1 MKFCQFIVFLPILL
15 NLSACSTEDENGSNE
30 KTPNRLTLSGNQQR
44 DTVFL
49 DFDIPERI
57 ILAQR
62 TGKLERLLENP
73 ELKKNSLI
81 VQFDDY
87 DAFVEISG
95 EKETLKD
102 EITNAFNNAPKSLQA
117 IEKKWRD
124 FANKLSPDKLMP
136 NFPKIEYKEEA
147 EFIEKTQIQE
157 IYQTIIKKEL
167 SIKNYFQVS
176 KEDGFITKVYAHTDD
191 NVKKNTPLISYHP
204 KKATVTT
211 KASFIL
217 TKSIQ
222 QKIETNFAVRTPV
235 LGEHILKKEDHQ
247 ITYAITLREKVTPK
261 NLPKYFIINLDENLF
276 TVPKEFVGANNTVLF
291 VSDKGTIK
299 RKVKYKNGTYFFSE
313 SKNTITLQRP

>member
-1 MKFCQFIVFLPILL
+1 MKFCRYVVFLSILL
-15 NLSACSTEDENGSNE
+15 NLPACSTEDENNSN
-30 KTPNRLTLSGNQQR
+30 KNTSTTLTLSGNQQR

-49 DFDIPERI
+49 NFDIPERI
-57 ILAQR
+57 ISAQR
-62 TGKLERLLENP
+62 TGKLERLVENP
-73 ELKKNSLI
+73 EFKKNSLL

-124 FANKLSPDKLMP
+124 FAKKMSPDKLIP
-136 NFPKIEYKEEA
+136 PFPSFEYKEEA
-147 EFIEKTQIQE
+147 EFIDKTQIQE
-157 IYQTIIKKEL
+157 IYQTILKKEL
-167 SIKNYFQVS
+167 SINNYFQMS

-191 NVKKNTPLISYHP
+191 NVKKNTPLIAYHP
-204 KKATVTT
+204 KKAKVTA
-211 KASFIL
+211 KANFVL

-235 LGEHILKKEDHQ
+235 LGEHVLKREDHQ
-247 ITYAITLREKVTPK
+247 ITYGITLSEKVTLK

-276 TVPKEFVGANNTVLF
+276 TIPKEFLGANNSVLL
-291 VSDKGTIK
+291 VSNQGTTKRKVTFKNGAYVLSESENSITIK
-299 RKVKYKNGTYFFSE
+299 R
-313 SKNTITLQRP
+313 P